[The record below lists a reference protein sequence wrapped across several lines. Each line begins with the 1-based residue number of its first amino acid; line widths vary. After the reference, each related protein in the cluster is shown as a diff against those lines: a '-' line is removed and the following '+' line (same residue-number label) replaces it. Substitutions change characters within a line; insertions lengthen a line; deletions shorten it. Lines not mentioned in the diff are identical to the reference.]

1 MYIKYRLTNCEV
13 WWQKGAGM
21 GTRVRTTCSFR
32 GSWIPLGGDA
42 EAETHR
48 TSHQPSKSQMKVVFP
63 SERSLPSVIYKNP
76 TWFTS
81 LLYGRGD

>member
-21 GTRVRTTCSFR
+21 GTRVRMTCSFR
-32 GSWIPLGGDA
+32 GSWIPLGGDT

-48 TSHQPSKSQMKVVFP
+48 TSHQPPKSQKKVVFP
-63 SERSLPSVIYKNP
+63 SERSLPSVV
-76 TWFTS
+76 FFF
-81 LLYGRGD
+81 